1 MDNPT
6 LYIFINKSL
15 NMSSGKVA
23 SQAAHAAAMSMARN
37 HIEDND
43 LWIHSI
49 HKTIIVLEARDE
61 MHLRNIKDY
70 LAERTVE
77 SGFIIDEGANE
88 VEHLTITAL
97 ATHFMDKNAA
107 ADKLF
112 SGFKLYKEDTAV
124 DVLAFMKGAESI
136 FGRQF

>member
-37 HIEDND
+37 HTEDND
-43 LWIHSI
+43 LWIHNI

-77 SGFIIDEGANE
+77 SVFVIDEGVNE
-88 VEHLTITAL
+88 VDHLTITAL
-97 ATHFMDKNAA
+97 ATHYMDKNAA

-112 SGFKLYKEDTAV
+112 SGFKLY
-124 DVLAFMKGAESI
+124 ESKNDELLRGFAKPTYTI
-136 FGRQF
+136 ELC